1 MTWKDAIGEY
11 ELHLKVERGVAENS
25 RKAYL
30 TDIYR
35 YRIWAEETEGILS
48 PKDISL
54 ERLREFLTYLV
65 EKVELSERSLARNI
79 SAIRSFHG
87 YLFMDSWLEAD
98 PSDLLELPRFGRKMP
113 TVLSVPEVE
122 AMLASVDMKKRNGVR
137 NRAMLEMLY
146 GAGLRVSELIN
157 LQIPRV
163 FFQEGFI
170 QIIGKGNKE
179 RLVPIGGPALDS
191 LSVYVKEV
199 RGKLLKAK
207 EDPGYVFLNKSG
219 NQISRIMVFKIVKE
233 AALAAGINKNISPH
247 TFRHSF
253 ATHLVEGGADLRA
266 VQEMLGH
273 ESITTTEIYLHMDRE
288 YLREVHT
295 LYHPRK

>member
-1 MTWKDAIGEY
+1 MTWKDAIREY

-25 RKAYL
+25 HKAYL
-30 TDIYR
+30 NDIYR
-35 YRIWAEETEGILS
+35 YRIWAEEMEGISS
-48 PKDISL
+48 PKEIELDT
-54 ERLREFLTYLV
+54 LREFLTYLL

-87 YLFMDSWLEAD
+87 YLFMDSWMEKD
-98 PSDLLELPRFGRKMP
+98 PSELLELPRFGRKMP
-113 TVLSVPEVE
+113 TVLSVPEIE
-122 AMLASVDMKKRNGVR
+122 AMLASINMEKKNGIR
-137 NRAMLEMLY
+137 NRAMLEVLY
-146 GAGLRVSELIN
+146 GAGLRVSELIG
-157 LQIPRV
+157 LQMSRV
-163 FFQEGFI
+163 FFQDGFI
-170 QIIGKGNKE
+170 QIIGKGSKE
-179 RLVPIGGPALDS
+179 RLVPLGGPAWTS
-191 LSVYVKEV
+191 LTRYVKEA
-199 RGKLLKAK
+199 REQLRK
-207 EDPGYVFLNKSG
+207 EKGQDSYVFLNKSG
-219 NQISRIMVFKIVKE
+219 NPISRIMVFKIVKE

-295 LYHPRK
+295 MYHPRK

>member
-1 MTWKDAIGEY
+1 MTWKDAIREY
-11 ELHLKVERGVAENS
+11 ELHLKVERGIAENS

-35 YRIWAEETEGILS
+35 YRIWAEEIEGIAS
-48 PKDISL
+48 PAGISL
-54 ERLREFLTYLV
+54 DILRNFLTYLV

-87 YLFMDSWLEAD
+87 YLFVDSWLESD

-113 TVLSVPEVE
+113 TVLSVPEIE
-122 AMLASVDMKKRNGVR
+122 AVLGSVNMKKKNGVR

-146 GAGLRVSELIN
+146 GAGLRVSELIG
-157 LQIPRV
+157 LQMSRV
-163 FFQEGFI
+163 FFEEGFL

-179 RLVPIGGPALDS
+179 RLVPIGGPALMS
-191 LSVYVKEV
+191 LATYIKEV
-199 RGKLLKAK
+199 RGSLLKGQ
-207 EDPGYVFLNKSG
+207 DDDSFVFLNKSG
-219 NQISRIMVFKIVKE
+219 KQISRIMVYKIVKN

-288 YLREVHT
+288 YLREVHA

>member
-1 MTWKDAIGEY
+1 MTWKDAIREY
-11 ELHLKVERGVAENS
+11 ELHLKVERGVAANS

-35 YRIWAEETEGILS
+35 YRIWAEEYAGIET
-48 PKDISL
+48 PKEISL
-54 ERLREFLTYLV
+54 DILREFLSYLV

-87 YLFMDSWLEAD
+87 YLFVDSWLDHD

-113 TVLSVPEVE
+113 IVLSVPEIE
-122 AMLASVDMKKRNGVR
+122 AILGSIKMRKKNEIR
-137 NRAMLEMLY
+137 NRAMLEVLY
-146 GAGLRVSELIN
+146 GSGLRVSELIG
-157 LQIPRV
+157 LQMSRV
-163 FFQEGFI
+163 FFDEGFL
-170 QIIGKGNKE
+170 QIVGKGNKE
-179 RLVPIGGPALDS
+179 RLVPIGGPALSS
-191 LSVYVKEV
+191 LTRYLKEV
-199 RGKLLKAK
+199 RPELVQGM
-207 EDPGYVFLNKSG
+207 DDDSYVFLNRSG
-219 NQISRIMVFKIVKE
+219 KQISRIMVFKIVKE

-273 ESITTTEIYLHMDRE
+273 ESITTTEIYLHMDRQ
-288 YLREVHT
+288 YLREVHV

>member
-1 MTWKDAIGEY
+1 MTWKDAIREY

-30 TDIYR
+30 NDIYR
-35 YRIWAEETEGILS
+35 YRIWAEEMEGISS
-48 PKDISL
+48 PKEIEL
-54 ERLREFLTYLV
+54 ETLREFLSYLL

-87 YLFMDSWLEAD
+87 YLFMDSWMEND
-98 PSDLLELPRFGRKMP
+98 PSELLELPRFGRKMP
-113 TVLSVPEVE
+113 TVLSVPEIE
-122 AMLASVDMKKRNGVR
+122 AILGSINMEKKNGIR
-137 NRAMLEMLY
+137 NRAMLEVLY
-146 GAGLRVSELIN
+146 GAGLRVSELIG
-157 LQIPRV
+157 LQMSRV
-163 FFQEGFI
+163 FFQDGFI
-170 QIIGKGNKE
+170 QIIGKGSKE
-179 RLVPIGGPALDS
+179 RLVPLGGPAWTS
-191 LSVYVKEV
+191 LTRYVKEA
-199 RGKLLKAK
+199 RDLLKK
-207 EDPGYVFLNKSG
+207 ENGQDSYVFLNKSG
-219 NQISRIMVFKIVKE
+219 NPISRIMVFKIVKE

-295 LYHPRK
+295 MYHPRK

>member
-1 MTWKDAIGEY
+1 MTWKDAIREY

-35 YRIWAEETEGILS
+35 YRIWAEEQEGIEL
-48 PKDISL
+48 PGKITLDK
-54 ERLREFLTYLV
+54 LREFLKYLI
-65 EKVELSERSLARNI
+65 EKIELSERSLARNI

-87 YLFMDSWLEAD
+87 YLFVDSWLDHD
-98 PSDLLELPRFGRKMP
+98 PSELLELPKFGRKMP
-113 TVLSVPEVE
+113 TVLSVPEIE
-122 AMLASVDMKKRNGVR
+122 ALLGSINLDKKNGIR
-137 NRAMLEMLY
+137 NRAMLEILY
-146 GAGLRVSELIN
+146 GSGLRVSELIG
-157 LQIPRV
+157 LQMSRV
-163 FFQEGFI
+163 FFKEGFL

-179 RLVPIGGPALDS
+179 RLVPIGGPALSS
-191 LSVYVKEV
+191 LRNYLQEV
-199 RGKLLKAK
+199 RQQLLKGK
-207 EDPGYVFLNKSG
+207 EDEGYVFLNKSG
-219 NQISRIMVFKIVKE
+219 KQISRIMVFNIVKE
-233 AALAAGINKNISPH
+233 AGLAAGVNKNISPH

-273 ESITTTEIYLHMDRE
+273 ESITTTEIYLHMDRQ
-288 YLREVHT
+288 YLREVHV